1 MCGTGLVS
9 YKFHDYI
16 VPEVS
21 IRASPES
28 TVYMSL
34 LSYFVNC
41 FSMVHVYTGRSIG
54 RASTEVK
61 FTVFALPV
69 FLQVLTRV
77 CFCRRNL
84 VPTSVPVFP
93 SSVVSM
99 ATPSGGR
106 WILPHTFHHTGLTC
120 VCFVKATELCIRT
133 GYRQV
138 CRNGTSDIFV
148 SAFITV
154 HVRSRMSKGAVMAP
168 ADGSEDHIGWG
179 ALSTHLIWM
188 WINKPDLQQ

>member
-1 MCGTGLVS
+1 MCFDTHTEAGRVQKNPTSLEFLKAAAGYYFVIEREYKKRSKAGCKRSQSNIMHISRKFLFNFSFSFCMCGTGLVS

-41 FSMVHVYTGRSIG
+41 FSMVHVYTVRSIG

-69 FLQVLTRV
+69 FSQVQ
-77 CFCRRNL
+77 
-84 VPTSVPVFP
+84 
-93 SSVVSM
+93 
-99 ATPSGGR
+99 
-106 WILPHTFHHTGLTC
+106 
-120 VCFVKATELCIRT
+120 E
-133 GYRQV
+133 
-138 CRNGTSDIFV
+138 FV
-148 SAFITV
+148 SADATWFPL
-154 HVRSRMSKGAVMAP
+154 RFQCF
-168 ADGSEDHIGWG
+168 
-179 ALSTHLIWM
+179 L
-188 WINKPDLQQ
+188 LQ

>member
-41 FSMVHVYTGRSIG
+41 FSMVHVYTVRSIG
-54 RASTEVK
+54 RASTEVI

-69 FLQVLTRV
+69 FSQVLTRV
-77 CFCRRNL
+77 CS
-84 VPTSVPVFP
+84 TSVPMFP
-93 SSVVSM
+93 SSVVKESSM
-99 ATPSGGR
+99 ATPNGGR
-106 WILPHTFHHTGLTC
+106 
-120 VCFVKATELCIRT
+120 
-133 GYRQV
+133 
-138 CRNGTSDIFV
+138 
-148 SAFITV
+148 
-154 HVRSRMSKGAVMAP
+154 
-168 ADGSEDHIGWG
+168 
-179 ALSTHLIWM
+179 
-188 WINKPDLQQ
+188 